1 MRILHAIH
9 SVDASQGGP
18 PLVASRL
25 AASQAGIG
33 HQTALLSYTPT
44 EPASAISS
52 KLASVPHGGRVRW
65 LDVGSNA
72 GMRENLTASGAAR
85 AIAKVVPDFDLA
97 VIHGVWNPI
106 LLRTANAFRKAGK
119 PYVVVTHGMLDPWC
133 MTQKRPKKL
142 LALALAYR
150 AMLNHAAFLHCLNAD
165 EQTLM
170 APLRLKSR
178 CEIIPNGVFLEEFAT
193 LPARGGFH
201 AKHPELA
208 GQPYVLFLSRIHFKK
223 GLDYL
228 ADAFEIVA
236 RTNPA
241 LRLVVAGPDDGY
253 RATFEQMIAQKGLTP
268 RTHVVGPLYGD
279 EKLAAFIDAACFCL
293 PSRQEGF
300 SIAITESLAC
310 STPVVISNDCH
321 FPEVRD
327 AGAGRVVPLNAQAVA
342 AGILE
347 VLAADRGALG
357 RAGRKLVEERFNW
370 PRVADISLAAY
381 RRVPALASL

>member
-1 MRILHAIH
+1 MHVIASI
-9 SVDASQGGP
+9 DASKGGP

-25 AASQAGIG
+25 AAAQAGIG
-33 HQTALLSYTPT
+33 HSVALLSYTPHD
-44 EPASAISS
+44 PASAVSTALS
-52 KLASVPHGGRVRW
+52 KVPHGAKVRIV
-65 LDVGSNA
+65 DVGPSGGA
-72 GMRENLTASGAAR
+72 WEALTASRATKEIAA
-85 AIAKVVPDFDLA
+85 VVPEFDLC
-97 VIHGVWNPI
+97 VLHGVWNSI
-106 LLRTANAFRKAGK
+106 LLAAANAFRRAGK
-119 PYVVVTHGMLDPWC
+119 AYVVVPHGMLDPWS